1 MNIMTGL
8 IKTMAYAIAALMAIT
23 FISAIVGAFVF
34 GMESGIDDG
43 TIATPIATPSEF
55 FNPHSKYAEA
65 YIPSITE
72 IGDGQDWYMTKKD
85 IEAEGLVCTAIYTK
99 DGHRTVNIMII
110 VLPTINDAKE
120 LYNKGLANA
129 PYVECPTMGVCDQS
143 FQYVKEVPTSEYST
157 KEVGTGIIRD
167 GNIIV
172 IFGVTEDNMFFGLN
186 SNDMER
192 YAKNIEKK
200 INAVAGSGNYP

>member
-1 MNIMTGL
+1 MTGL
-8 IKTMAYAIAALMAIT
+8 IKTMVYAIAALMAIT

-34 GMESGIDDG
+34 GMELGIDDG
-43 TIATPIATPSEF
+43 TIATSETPTKF
-55 FNPHSKYAEA
+55 FTPHSKYAEA

-72 IGDGQDWYMTKKD
+72 IGDGTDWYMTEKD
-85 IEAEGLVCTAIYTK
+85 IGVKGLACTATYTK
-99 DGHRTVNIMII
+99 DEHRTVII
-110 VLPTINDAKE
+110 TIYVCPTIDGAKNI
-120 LYNKGLANA
+120 YNNCVIDA
-129 PYVECPTMGVCDQS
+129 PYVECPTMKVCDQS

-167 GNIIV
+167 GNIISIFNV
-172 IFGVTEDNMFFGLN
+172 IETNMFFTLN